1 MNLTG
6 DLNGLGLGLGSFMLE
21 VDGSLEL
28 DLGSQFLGR
37 VGSVF
42 DTDLSFDLRMD
53 RNKFIKYLYE

>member
-1 MNLTG
+1 LTG
-6 DLNGLGLGLGSFMLE
+6 DLNGLGLWLGSFMLE

-37 VGSVF
+37 VGSVL